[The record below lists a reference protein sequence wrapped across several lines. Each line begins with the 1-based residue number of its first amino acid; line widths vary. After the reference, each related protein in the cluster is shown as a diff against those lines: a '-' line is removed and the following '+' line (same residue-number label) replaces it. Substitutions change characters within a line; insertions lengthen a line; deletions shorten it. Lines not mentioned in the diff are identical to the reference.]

1 MNFQRY
7 IVPMF
12 VSTNLL
18 GQTDA
23 GLYPEI
29 SFGVTHSAYTSMCF
43 QTATN
48 NQNTHSENAIPQHQS
63 TITETN
69 TGFGIGFFLYVP
81 LNDGLVFRPKLEGLF
96 STNSISKPPTI
107 YSTSLD
113 LKFSP
118 GFCIA
123 LKPADEHGVVYIAR
137 NMSCYLTSK
146 QPYLMLS
153 PIINLKKFDEGF
165 LNKGFQNELAFGFSI
180 GYGINYEFHGVNFA
194 PEISY
199 NLTATAQN
207 KISESN
213 KMMHTITL
221 AVNIY

>member
-1 MNFQRY
+1 
-7 IVPMF
+7 MF

-43 QTATN
+43 QSGRN
-48 NQNTHSENAIPQHQS
+48 LQNVHSENTTPQHQS

-69 TGFGIGFFLYVP
+69 TGFGIGFFLYLP

-123 LKPADEHGVVYIAR
+123 LKPADEHGIVYIAR
-137 NMSCYLTSK
+137 NMSCYLTYK
-146 QPYLMLS
+146 QPYIS
-153 PIINLKKFDEGF
+153 VGPIISVQKFDDGF
-165 LNKGFQNELAFGFSI
+165 LNKGFSNELCFGASI
-180 GYGINYEFHGVNFA
+180 GYGINYEFHGTNIA

-199 NLTATAQN
+199 QITSTAQN
-207 KISESN
+207 KISDKN
-213 KMMHTITL
+213 KMYHSISL
-221 AVNIY
+221 SINLF